1 MESTKKARQ
10 TLRSLGPSEKRRSEV
25 FLSVPC
31 HRRTRLTAALLA
43 AFAAGACSIPR
54 LYTLPRLPSCPGP
67 IPSTGTLPAGDLVW
81 HDRVRYRGGAV
92 DAGFSLVAEKRGE
105 RLVLVGLNAFGA
117 RAFSVT
123 QERDQIAADA
133 RLGRALAVP
142 PENVLRDWHA
152 ARAALAAAPAAALAA
167 APGRIEL
174 TRPECGYRATF
185 VAETRG
191 SLAESE

>member
-1 MESTKKARQ
+1 MGCCSRVADDLK
-10 TLRSLGPSEKRRSEV
+10 SLQ
-25 FLSVPC
+25 L
-31 HRRTRLTAALLA
+31 
-43 AFAAGACSIPR
+43 
-54 LYTLPRLPSCPGP
+54 
-67 IPSTGTLPAGDLVW
+67 D
-81 HDRVRYRGGAV
+81 
-92 DAGFSLVAEKRGE
+92 
-105 RLVLVGLNAFGA
+105 RLVRQRDLRVGHLDLG
-117 RAFSVT
+117 VWVHPL
-123 QERDQIAADA
+123 RDQTGPRPPGHLA

-152 ARAALAAAPAAALAA
+152 ARAALAAAPAAALAAAPAAALAA

>member
-1 MESTKKARQ
+1 VA
-10 TLRSLGPSEKRRSEV
+10 
-25 FLSVPC
+25 
-31 HRRTRLTAALLA
+31 AALLA
-43 AFAAGACSIPR
+43 AVVAGACSIPR

-81 HDRVRYRGGAV
+81 HDRVRYRGDAV

-123 QERDQIAADA
+123 QDGERIAEDA
-133 RLGRALAVP
+133 RLGPALEVP
-142 PENVLRDWHA
+142 PRNVLRDWHA
-152 ARAALAAAPAAALAA
+152 ARAALAAAPGTL
-167 APGRIEL
+167 EL

-185 VAETRG
+185 VAETRR
-191 SLAESE
+191 SLGEPE